1 VRWRRRPRKR
11 RRRVKKLIL
20 MSILIATF
28 AIPFVFS
35 ARQLEPRRAVR
46 IVQKRFVWFCVFYV
60 LAVCYVMPR
69 L

>member
-1 VRWRRRPRKR
+1 M
-11 RRRVKKLIL
+11 KKLIL

-35 ARQLEPRRAVR
+35 ARKVDPRRTVR
-46 IVQKRFVWFCVFYV
+46 VVQKRFLVFCVVYV
-60 LAVCYVMPR
+60 IAVLYVMPR

>member
-1 VRWRRRPRKR
+1 M
-11 RRRVKKLIL
+11 KKLIL

-35 ARQLEPRRAVR
+35 ARALPPKSAVKV
-46 IVQKRFVWFCVFYV
+46 VQKRFVVFCVVYV
-60 LAVCYVMPR
+60 IAVCYIMPR

>member
-1 VRWRRRPRKR
+1 M
-11 RRRVKKLIL
+11 KKLIL

-35 ARQLEPRRAVR
+35 ARSLAPRQAVKV
-46 IVQKRFVWFCVFYV
+46 VQKRFVVFCIIYV

>member
-1 VRWRRRPRKR
+1 
-11 RRRVKKLIL
+11 VKKLVL

-35 ARQLEPRRAVR
+35 ARPLAPKHAVR
-46 IVQKRFVWFCVFYV
+46 IVQKRFIVFCVIYV
-60 LAVCYVMPR
+60 IAVCYVMPR

>member
-1 VRWRRRPRKR
+1 
-11 RRRVKKLIL
+11 

-28 AIPFVFS
+28 AIPIVFS
-35 ARQLEPRRAVR
+35 ARPLEPRRSVR
-46 IVQKRFVWFCVFYV
+46 LVQNRFVWFCVVYV